1 MFDPD
6 LHARLL
12 AMVADPN
19 IAFILLIVGVYGLI
33 VEFLTPGIFFPG
45 IVGGISLILALA
57 GLSAL
62 PVNYAGLGLVF
73 LGLAFML
80 GEALTPG
87 LGALGLGGLA
97 AFVFGSYFLFGG
109 SASDIAVSLPLILVT
124 ALVTAA
130 LTFGVVAAA
139 LQARRRPAVTGAEQI
154 IGAPAEV
161 LDWNGNAGHV
171 RFNGEVWSARGA
183 HPLQPGAAVRIVARD
198 GLTLV
203 VETRA

>member
-1 MFDPD
+1 MFDPA
-6 LHARLL
+6 LHTRLL

-19 IAFILLIVGVYGLI
+19 IAFILLIVGFYGLI
-33 VEFLTPGIFFPG
+33 LEFIHPGVFLPGI
-45 IVGGISLILALA
+45 IGGVSLILALA

-62 PVNYAGLGLVF
+62 PVNYAGLGLIF
-73 LGLAFML
+73 LGIAFML

-109 SASDIAVSLPLILVT
+109 SASDMAVSLPLILVT
-124 ALVTAA
+124 ALVTAG
-130 LTFGVVAAA
+130 LTFGIVAAA

-154 IGAPAEV
+154 IGAQAEV
-161 LDWNGNAGHV
+161 LDWDGSTGHI
-171 RFNGEVWSARGA
+171 RFNGEVWSARGDR
-183 HPLQPGAAVRIVARD
+183 PRQTGDTVRIVARD

-203 VETRA
+203 VET